1 MDVLDRPTMRE
12 HLTRITS
19 ERAKHKDEPTGPS
32 MILRFGIDVKATFRA
47 VVGKISRRLS
57 QTQMTLGK
65 IQESSEGASRIP
77 L

>member
-1 MDVLDRPTMRE
+1 
-12 HLTRITS
+12 
-19 ERAKHKDEPTGPS
+19 
-32 MILRFGIDVKATFRA
+32 MILRFGIDVEATFRA
-47 VVGKISRRLS
+47 VVVKISRRLS